1 MSACNLYSE
10 AKKALN
16 ASIPERVVCRNKE
29 NKELDDYLTDC
40 LEHKKTMSIYVNGQP
55 GTGKTLTINHLL
67 DSFKVIFSSKKLS
80 FN

>member
-80 FN
+80 FD